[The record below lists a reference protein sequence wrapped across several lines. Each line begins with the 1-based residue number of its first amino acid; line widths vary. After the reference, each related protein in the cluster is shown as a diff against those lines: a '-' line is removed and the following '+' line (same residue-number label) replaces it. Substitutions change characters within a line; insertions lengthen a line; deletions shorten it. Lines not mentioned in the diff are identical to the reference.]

1 METQDDQLF
10 SKEVPLLTAASE
22 LCYHTVYCSALNAE
36 ELRRENGIEALLDA
50 YTRCVSIMGIDSKP
64 TEVHYQ
70 IISNITKCFEVAC
83 NFEQCKKKII
93 ELPQLLTD
101 VCRVV
106 YFKHSLSVGLVT
118 SLAANNFDLQTN
130 LVKNGI
136 LWSVLLFLFDYDYT
150 LDESGVK
157 TDEKSNQQKSANNLA
172 TLSILAIVA
181 LCGYDL
187 KLMLDPNDPLNSAIK
202 SAQTPRP
209 SVTSPT
215 PTSGGTA
222 SAYTSN
228 ATNIIQNNAIH
239 AIQMNNNHSNSNK
252 TANFTS
258 YVASTLS
265 DKVSSS
271 EEVFEPETV
280 VEKQNLANNRKYIV
294 SGNAANGVV
303 KKIIDRLLTKF
314 IADKLATHSDAEVLK
329 LLTSNTRNPYM
340 IWDNATRVQLLD
352 FLEYQRT
359 KNIKEQY
366 EDITD
371 IYGIVSEF
379 SFDAHRDELQIGGI
393 YIRIYNEQPAFPIM
407 NPMAFVIDLL
417 EFLKQ
422 GYAYLLQNKSSSVG
436 DNRDAGS
443 QILKPTLAPNHPQR
457 PKRASRDGVDGL
469 LTEYNRSKARNQL
482 ETSASKPNSLSS
494 ASGKLDFAA
503 YTGEPIENVVSALK
517 ALISVIKSNP
527 NVELQCIGHFDMLFG
542 FVSTNLSARD
552 KETKALGLEIVSL
565 VSRNKECVN
574 EIAACETLGQ
584 FLIAL
589 KDEELKPMQMRVL
602 ETLSGLL
609 NVQRMVK
616 EAQSKGAVIY
626 LLDLFCNSRNPQI
639 RECCAEL
646 LGKMTADKLSGPKV
660 RISVCKFLP
669 GVFLDAM
676 IESPPIAVQMF
687 ESVHEHPELIWN
699 DKTRDKVIDAV
710 TRYSNDFWQKQSTS
724 PKHLWKDPD
733 TLHDITSNELI
744 VSGVYL
750 KLFVTN
756 PGWTLRKPKQF
767 LSDLLDFVATNIGK
781 TSTAKEKESLDL
793 STNAL
798 IALLQ
803 AQPSLADAV
812 PVLGHIPK
820 FFTQLSIQPKSAL
833 KVLHQLALSEVSA
846 PPQRSPE
853 NNPTIESRFSPQ
865 ICVQAIS
872 QTECIAS
879 LKKCLENSK
888 ELQATACETLS
899 RLFKCQH
906 VSERKCARCS
916 RPHCAHEMFTYFTG
930 FIDSPVVGLQLDS
943 VFNEDIGQSNGIH
956 R

>member
-1 METQDDQLF
+1 MKENNFNEVKKHFVAELRPYKYAGYPQLIKTIRLETQDDQLF

-136 LWSVLLFLFDYDYT
+136 LWSVLMFLFDYDYT

-157 TDEKSNQQKSANNLA
+157 TSEKSNQQKSANNLA
-172 TLSILAIVA
+172 TLSILSIVA

-187 KLMLDPNDPLNSAIK
+187 KLVLDPNDPLNNAIK
-202 SAQTPRP
+202 SAQTPRS
-209 SVTSPT
+209 SVNSPT
-215 PTSGGTA
+215 SVSSGNTA
-222 SAYTSN
+222 TAYTSN
-228 ATNIIQNNAIH
+228 ATNVIQNNAIH
-239 AIQMNNNHSNSNK
+239 AIQMNNNSSNK

-258 YVASTLS
+258 YVTSTLT

-271 EEVFEPETV
+271 EEVFEPEAV
-280 VEKQNLANNRKYIV
+280 VEKENLANNRKYVV
-294 SGNAANGVV
+294 SGSATNVVV
-303 KKIIDRLLTKF
+303 KKIIDQLLTKY
-314 IADKLATHSDAEVLK
+314 IADKFATTSDAEVLK

-359 KNIKEQY
+359 KNAKEQY
-366 EDITD
+366 ADITD
-371 IYGIVSEF
+371 IHGIVSEF

-393 YIRIYNEQPAFPIM
+393 YIRIYNEQPTFPII
-407 NPMAFVIDLL
+407 NPVAFVIDLL
-417 EFLKQ
+417 DFLKQ
-422 GYAYLLQNKSSSVG
+422 GYAQLLNNKSSGG
-436 DNRDAGS
+436 DNRNAG
-443 QILKPTLAPNHPQR
+443 ILKPTLAPNHPQR
-457 PKRASRDGVDGL
+457 PKRASRDDSL
-469 LTEYNRSKARNQL
+469 LTEYTRSKARNQL
-482 ETSASKPNSLSS
+482 EKSASNTNPPNSA
-494 ASGKLDFAA
+494 ASKLEFAA
-503 YTGEPIENVVSALK
+503 CPGDPIENIVSALK

-527 NVELQCIGHFDMLFG
+527 NVELQCIGHFEMLFG
-542 FVSTNLSARD
+542 FVSTNLSPRD
-552 KETKALGLEIVSL
+552 KETKTLGLEIVSL

-574 EIAACETLGQ
+574 EIAACEILGQ

-616 EAQSKGAVIY
+616 EAQIKGAVIY

-639 RECCAEL
+639 RECCADL
-646 LGKMTADKLSGPKV
+646 LGKMTADKLSGPKI

-676 IESPPIAVQMF
+676 IESTAIAVQMF
-687 ESVHEHPELIWN
+687 ESTQEHPELIWN

-710 TRYSNDFWQKQSTS
+710 TRYSNDFWQKQSTNS
-724 PKHLWKDPD
+724 KHLWKDPD
-733 TLHDITSNELI
+733 TLQDITSTELI

-756 PGWTLRKPKQF
+756 PSWTLRKPKQF
-767 LSDLLDFVATNIGK
+767 LSDLLDFVASNMTK
-781 TSTAKEKESLDL
+781 TSTTKEKESLEL

-798 IALLQ
+798 IALLN
-803 AQPSLADAV
+803 AQPNLADAV

-833 KVLHQLALSEVSA
+833 KVLHQLAQSEV
-846 PPQRSPE
+846 RW
-853 NNPTIESRFSPQ
+853 TR
-865 ICVQAIS
+865 
-872 QTECIAS
+872 
-879 LKKCLENSK
+879 
-888 ELQATACETLS
+888 
-899 RLFKCQH
+899 RL
-906 VSERKCARCS
+906 
-916 RPHCAHEMFTYFTG
+916 
-930 FIDSPVVGLQLDS
+930 D
-943 VFNEDIGQSNGIH
+943 
-956 R
+956 

>member
-1 METQDDQLF
+1 MRPYKYAGYPQLIKTIRLETQDDQLF

-130 LVKNGI
+130 LVKNGV
-136 LWSVLLFLFDYDYT
+136 LWSVLMFLFDYDYT

-172 TLSILAIVA
+172 TLSILTIVA
-181 LCGYDL
+181 LCGYDM
-187 KLMLDPNDPLNSAIK
+187 KLMLDPNDPLKGAIK
-202 SAQTPRP
+202 STQMPRTP

-215 PTSGGTA
+215 SGSTA

-239 AIQMNNNHSNSNK
+239 AIQMNNHSSGGNK
-252 TANFTS
+252 AANFTS
-258 YVASTLS
+258 YVTSPLN

-271 EEVFEPETV
+271 EEVFEQETT
-280 VEKQNLANNRKYIV
+280 VEKENSANNRKYVI
-294 SGNAANGVV
+294 SGNATNIVV
-303 KKIIDRLLTKF
+303 KNIIDRLLTKY

-359 KNIKEQY
+359 KNVKEQY
-366 EDITD
+366 GDVTD

-379 SFDAHRDELQIGGI
+379 TFDAHRDELQIGGI
-393 YIRIYNEQPAFPIM
+393 YIRIYNEQPTFPIV
-407 NPMAFVIDLL
+407 NPVAFVIDLL
-417 EFLKQ
+417 DFLKQ
-422 GYAYLLQNKSSSVG
+422 GYAYLLNKKSSTG
-436 DNRDAGS
+436 DNRDAGGH
-443 QILKPTLAPNHPQR
+443 QILKPILAPNHPQR
-457 PKRASRDGVDGL
+457 PKRPSHDGVDSL
-469 LTEYNRSKARNQL
+469 LTDYNRSKVRNQL
-482 ETSASKPNSLSS
+482 ETSASKVGAVSS
-494 ASGKLDFAA
+494 GAAKLEFTA
-503 YTGEPIENVVSALK
+503 YAGDPIENIVCALK

-527 NVELQCIGHFDMLFG
+527 NVELQCIGHFEMLFG
-542 FVSTNLSARD
+542 FVSTNMSARD

-574 EIAACETLGQ
+574 EFAACEILGQ

-589 KDEELKPMQMRVL
+589 KDDELRPMQMRVL

-616 EAQSKGAVIY
+616 EAQSKGAVVY
-626 LLDLFCNSRNPQI
+626 LLELFCNSRNPQI
-639 RECCAEL
+639 RECCADL
-646 LGKMTADKLSGPKV
+646 LGKMTADKLSGPKI

-687 ESVHEHPELIWN
+687 ESTHEHPELIWN
-699 DKTRDKVIDAV
+699 DKTRDTVIDAV
-710 TRYSNDFWQKQSTS
+710 IRFSNDFWQKQSTNS
-724 PKHLWKDPD
+724 KILWKDPD
-733 TLHDITSNELI
+733 TLQEITSNELI

-767 LSDLLDFVATNIGK
+767 LSDLLDFVAANISK
-781 TSTAKEKESLDL
+781 TSTAKEKESLEL
-793 STNAL
+793 STSAL
-798 IALLQ
+798 IALLN
-803 AQPSLADAV
+803 AQPNLADSV

-833 KVLHQLALSEVSA
+833 KVLHQLALSEVRSRNLLTVKFKRFQFHSNSSISRYACKRFLKRSA
-846 PPQRSPE
+846 LRRLR
-853 NNPTIESRFSPQ
+853 NAWKI
-865 ICVQAIS
+865 IS
-872 QTECIAS
+872 NC
-879 LKKCLENSK
+879 
-888 ELQATACETLS
+888 
-899 RLFKCQH
+899 R
-906 VSERKCARCS
+906 
-916 RPHCAHEMFTYFTG
+916 RPHARH
-930 FIDSPVVGLQLDS
+930 
-943 VFNEDIGQSNGIH
+943 
-956 R
+956 

>member
-1 METQDDQLF
+1 MVSWDLVVRSWENGKNKNLSLAELRPYKYAGYPQLIKTIRLETQDDQLF
-10 SKEVPLLTAASE
+10 SKDVPLLTAASE

-106 YFKHSLSVGLVT
+106 YFKHSLSVGLIT

-136 LWSVLLFLFDYDYT
+136 LWSVLMFLFDYDYT
-150 LDESGVK
+150 LDESGVR

-187 KLMLDPNDPLNSAIK
+187 QLMLDPNDPLNNAIK
-202 SAQTPRP
+202 SARTPRT

-215 PTSGGTA
+215 SVGSGGSTA

-239 AIQMNNNHSNSNK
+239 AVQMNNQNKSSK

-258 YVASTLS
+258 YVASTLN

-271 EEVFEPETV
+271 EEVFEPDTV
-280 VEKQNLANNRKYIV
+280 VEKKNLANNRKYVV
-294 SGNAANGVV
+294 SGSAANAVV
-303 KKIIDRLLTKF
+303 KSIVDQLLTPY
-314 IADKLATHSDAEVLK
+314 IADKFATHSDAEVLK

-366 EDITD
+366 ADVTD
-371 IYGIVSEF
+371 IYNIVADF

-393 YIRIYNEQPAFPIM
+393 YIRIYNEQPTFPIA
-407 NPMAFVIDLL
+407 NPVAFVIDLL
-417 EFLKQ
+417 DFLKQ
-422 GYAYLLQNKSSSVG
+422 GYAYLLSKKSSTG
-436 DNRDAGS
+436 DNRDAGN
-443 QILKPTLAPNHPQR
+443 QILKPSMAPNHPQR
-457 PKRASRDGVDGL
+457 PKRASRDGVDSL
-469 LTEYNRSKARNQL
+469 LTDYNRSKARNQL
-482 ETSASKPNSLSS
+482 ETSATKASTQRS
-494 ASGKLDFAA
+494 AAGKLEFADH
-503 YTGEPIENVVSALK
+503 TGDPIENIVCALI

-527 NVELQCIGHFDMLFG
+527 NVELQCIGHFEMLFG

-565 VSRNKECVN
+565 VSRNKDCVN

-589 KDEELKPMQMRVL
+589 KDEELQPMQMRVL

-639 RECCAEL
+639 RECCAHL
-646 LGKMTADKLSGPKV
+646 LGKMTADKLSGPKI

-687 ESVHEHPELIWN
+687 ESTHEHPELIWN
-699 DKTRDKVIDAV
+699 DKRRDKVIDAV
-710 TRYSNDFWQKQSTS
+710 TRYSNDFWQKQSS
-724 PKHLWKDPD
+724 NPKQLWKDPD
-733 TLHDITSNELI
+733 TLQDITSNELI

-767 LSDLLDFVATNIGK
+767 LSDLLDFVAANMTK
-781 TSTAKEKESLDL
+781 TSTAKEKDSLEL
-793 STNAL
+793 STTAL
-798 IALLQ
+798 IALLS
-803 AQPSLADAV
+803 AQPNLADAV

-820 FFTQLSIQPKSAL
+820 LFTHLSIQPKSAL
-833 KVLHQLALSEVSA
+833 QVLHQLALSEVTK
-846 PPQRSPE
+846 RE
-853 NNPTIESRFSPQ
+853 
-865 ICVQAIS
+865 
-872 QTECIAS
+872 
-879 LKKCLENSK
+879 
-888 ELQATACETLS
+888 
-899 RLFKCQH
+899 
-906 VSERKCARCS
+906 
-916 RPHCAHEMFTYFTG
+916 
-930 FIDSPVVGLQLDS
+930 
-943 VFNEDIGQSNGIH
+943 
-956 R
+956 

>member
-1 METQDDQLF
+1 MRPYKYAGYPQLIKTIRLETQDDQLF

-118 SLAANNFDLQTN
+118 SLAANNFELQTN

-136 LWSVLLFLFDYDYT
+136 LWSVLMFLFEYDYT

-157 TDEKSNQQKSANNLA
+157 TNEKSNQQKSANNLA
-172 TLSILAIVA
+172 TLSILSIVA

-187 KLMLDPNDPLNSAIK
+187 KLVLDPNDPLNNAIK
-202 SAQTPRP
+202 STQQSRS
-209 SVTSPT
+209 SVTSP
-215 PTSGGTA
+215 STA
-222 SAYTSN
+222 GATNIASMYTSN

-239 AIQMNNNHSNSNK
+239 AIQMNNNHNNNSK

-258 YVASTLS
+258 YVSSSLN

-280 VEKQNLANNRKYIV
+280 VEKKNLANNHKYVI
-294 SGNAANGVV
+294 SGIAANGVV
-303 KKIIDRLLTKF
+303 KKILDQLLTKY
-314 IADKLATHSDAEVLK
+314 IADKFATHSDAEVLK
-329 LLTSNTRNPYM
+329 LLNSNTRNPYV

-366 EDITD
+366 ADITD
-371 IYGIVSEF
+371 IHGIVSEF

-393 YIRIYNEQPAFPIM
+393 YIRIYNEMPTFPIF
-407 NPMAFVIDLL
+407 NPVAFVIDLL

-422 GYAYLLQNKSSSVG
+422 GYAYLLKNKSSGG
-436 DNRDAGS
+436 DNRDANK
-443 QILKPTLAPNHPQR
+443 QILKPTLASNHPQR
-457 PKRASRDGVDGL
+457 PKRASRDGVDSL
-469 LTEYNRSKARNQL
+469 LTEYNRSKARSQL
-482 ETSASKPNSLSS
+482 ETAPVASNALNT
-494 ASGKLDFAA
+494 AGKLDFVA
-503 YTGEPIENVVSALK
+503 YTGDPIENIVSVLK

-527 NVELQCIGHFDMLFG
+527 NVELQCIGHFEMLFG

-552 KETKALGLEIVSL
+552 KETKMLGLEIVSL

-574 EIAACETLGQ
+574 EIAACEILGQ
-584 FLIAL
+584 FLTAL
-589 KDEELKPMQMRVL
+589 KDDKLRPMQMRVL

-616 EAQSKGAVIY
+616 EAQCKGAVIY
-626 LLDLFCNSRNPQI
+626 LLDLFCTSRNPQI
-639 RECCAEL
+639 RECCADL
-646 LGKMTADKLSGPKV
+646 LGKMTADKLSGPKI

-687 ESVHEHPELIWN
+687 ESTHEHPELIWN

-710 TRYSNDFWQKQSTS
+710 TRFSNDFWQNQTTNTKQ
-724 PKHLWKDPD
+724 LWKDPD
-733 TLHDITSNELI
+733 ILQDITSNELV

-750 KLFVTN
+750 KLFVIN

-767 LSDLLDFVATNIGK
+767 LSDLLDFVTANINK
-781 TSTAKEKESLDL
+781 ASTAKEKETLEL
-793 STNAL
+793 STTAL
-798 IALLQ
+798 IALLN
-803 AQPSLADAV
+803 AQPNLADAV

-820 FFTQLSIQPKSAL
+820 FFTHLSIQPKSAL
-833 KVLHQLALSEVSA
+833 KVLHQLAASEVREGGLGF
-846 PPQRSPE
+846 RSKR
-853 NNPTIESRFSPQ
+853 I
-865 ICVQAIS
+865 
-872 QTECIAS
+872 
-879 LKKCLENSK
+879 
-888 ELQATACETLS
+888 
-899 RLFKCQH
+899 
-906 VSERKCARCS
+906 
-916 RPHCAHEMFTYFTG
+916 
-930 FIDSPVVGLQLDS
+930 
-943 VFNEDIGQSNGIH
+943 
-956 R
+956 

>member
-1 METQDDQLF
+1 MRKEKKKLYTYNLLFVELRPYKYAGYPQLIKTIRLETQDDQLF

-118 SLAANNFDLQTN
+118 SLAANNYDLQTN

-136 LWSVLLFLFDYDYT
+136 LWSVVMFLFNYDYT

-187 KLMLDPNDPLNSAIK
+187 ELMLDPNDPLNNAIK
-202 SAQTPRP
+202 STQKPRSSITNAT
-209 SVTSPT
+209 SVAG
-215 PTSGGTA
+215 SGNKT

-228 ATNIIQNNAIH
+228 ATNVIQNNAIH
-239 AIQMNNNHSNSNK
+239 AVQINNNHNSNK

-258 YVASTLS
+258 YVGKTLN
-265 DKVSSS
+265 DTVSSS

-280 VEKQNLANNRKYIV
+280 VEKKNLANNRKYVV
-294 SGNAANGVV
+294 SGDATNVVV
-303 KKIIDRLLTKF
+303 KKIIDQLLTKY

-366 EDITD
+366 ADVTD
-371 IYGIVSEF
+371 IHNIVSEF

-393 YIRIYNEQPAFPIM
+393 YIRIYNEQSTFPIA
-407 NPMAFVIDLL
+407 NPVTFVIDLL
-417 EFLKQ
+417 DFLKQ
-422 GYAYLLQNKSSSVG
+422 GYAYLLQNKSSNC
-436 DNRDAGS
+436 DNRNVGN
-443 QILKPTLAPNHPQR
+443 QIMKPTLAPNHPQR
-457 PKRASRDGVDGL
+457 PKRASRDGVDSM

-482 ETSASKPNSLSS
+482 ETSASKTNSSNS
-494 ASGKLDFAA
+494 IGEKLEFAA
-503 YTGEPIENVVSALK
+503 YTGDPIENVLCALK
-517 ALISVIKSNP
+517 ALISVIISNP
-527 NVELQCIGHFDMLFG
+527 NVELQCIGHFEMLFG

-552 KETKALGLEIVSL
+552 EETKALGLEIVSL

-574 EIAACETLGQ
+574 EIAACEILGQ

-616 EAQSKGAVIY
+616 GAQSKGVVIY

-639 RECCAEL
+639 RECCADL
-646 LGKMTADKLSGPKV
+646 LGKMTADKLSGPKI

-687 ESVHEHPELIWN
+687 ETAHEHPELIWN

-710 TRYSNDFWQKQSTS
+710 TRFSNDFWQKQSTN

-733 TLHDITSNELI
+733 TLQDITSNELI

-767 LSDLLDFVATNIGK
+767 LSDLLDFVAANITK
-781 TSTAKEKESLDL
+781 TSTTKEKESLEL
-793 STNAL
+793 STTAL
-798 IALLQ
+798 IALLN
-803 AQPSLADAV
+803 AQPNLADAI

-833 KVLHQLALSEVSA
+833 KVLHQLSLSEVGNRNSETVNCSSNA
-846 PPQRSPE
+846 FNE
-853 NNPTIESRFSPQ
+853 FAFFFSDLRTSD
-865 ICVQAIS
+865 IS
-872 QTECIAS
+872 NGMHCIAEKM
-879 LKKCLENSK
+879 LGN
-888 ELQATACETLS
+888 
-899 RLFKCQH
+899 
-906 VSERKCARCS
+906 
-916 RPHCAHEMFTYFTG
+916 
-930 FIDSPVVGLQLDS
+930 
-943 VFNEDIGQSNGIH
+943 
-956 R
+956 